1 MSGCGCDENPI
12 FKAAKEHRK
21 EEQKKTFRKL
31 EHENY
36 VLDKKERNFE
46 ERSKALEE
54 KDCENIWASYNKW
67 DLWQAKQNAE
77 EKRERV
83 ESKRKRMEESE
94 KMRAMQM
101 GCHDKSKERA
111 IFEMSNEDKF
121 ETCRVFK
128 REGMV
133 YYTEGQFYRSC
144 ASFRKITV
152 YLAYTFPDN
161 KEEEKIYNDLMNSSE
176 LNMAAC
182 KLKTQDYPEVI
193 QHCTSVLRTNKKCV
207 KALLRRSRAYR
218 LSDHFDKAL
227 EDLRVA
233 IEVEPS
239 NKILLQ
245 EREMLNGQI
254 RGYKNA
260 SKKMSAAMFKNKKN

>member
-1 MSGCGCDENPI
+1 MCVLSKDHCVPGVCECVLYMIPLLCYHET
-12 FKAAKEHRK
+12 FTRTHR
-21 EEQKKTFRKL
+21 
-31 EHENY
+31 
-36 VLDKKERNFE
+36 
-46 ERSKALEE
+46 
-54 KDCENIWASYNKW
+54 
-67 DLWQAKQNAE
+67 
-77 EKRERV
+77 
-83 ESKRKRMEESE
+83 
-94 KMRAMQM
+94 
-101 GCHDKSKERA
+101 
-111 IFEMSNEDKF
+111 
-121 ETCRVFK
+121 
-128 REGMV
+128 
-133 YYTEGQFYRSC
+133 
-144 ASFRKITV
+144 
-152 YLAYTFPDN
+152 YTFPDDE
-161 KEEEKIYNDLMNSSE
+161 KEQKIYNDLMNSSE

-182 KLKTQDYPEVI
+182 KLKTQNYPEVI
-193 QHCTSVLRTNKKCV
+193 QHCTSVLRTNSKCV